1 MTTQWA
7 KKTTRNKNPP
17 RDRAQSSTETCHV
30 HHVRS
35 LHSKPGAGKNC
46 AITAHL
52 LTTLSLQL
60 HQHTPV
66 KKESKNNRKAKPR
79 MKTEHEGNAQV
90 LFGWVKCLKWL
101 QLSRRIREDA
111 QTPSPLRTKREQNW
125 QSTQEVQPVGTAR
138 LLLKG
143 TERNKKI
150 SDSDLLSKNHNS
162 ESDQRPINPS

>member
-1 MTTQWA
+1 MTTQWVK

-111 QTPSPLRTKREQNW
+111 QTNTFSSAHQ
-125 QSTQEVQPVGTAR
+125 
-138 LLLKG
+138 KG
-143 TERNKKI
+143 TKLTEHAGGPTSGNCTAPPEGYREEQ
-150 SDSDLLSKNHNS
+150 KN
-162 ESDQRPINPS
+162 QRQWFTE